1 MVKITSRRMLL
12 IHVEGKHF
20 WMHTLWSRN
29 PNYSIFEWK
38 YKSRVPKTGTVQY
51 ELSNALVTNQM

>member
-1 MVKITSRRMLL
+1 MLL